1 MEWKPTAEMFDRL
14 GGFTIE
20 GLTLLRDKYGKSRV

>member
-1 MEWKPTAEMFDRL
+1 VEATAEMLDRL
-14 GGFTIE
+14 GAFTIE